1 MIMIVTGRNLLIEE
15 KHVVI
20 FLKEEVEVGV
30 DWEVSKLP

>member
-1 MIMIVTGRNLLIEE
+1 MIMIVTIEG

-20 FLKEEVEVGV
+20 FLKEEVEVEV